1 MSGFMHDLRYA
12 LRQLRRNRGFTLVAV
27 LTLALGI
34 GVNTGIFS
42 VVEGVLL
49 APLHYFEPD
58 RLVMVWENNPRF
70 PRVWGSYPNFQDWQ
84 RSAHS
89 FEQMA
94 AFRQQ
99 GIEVDAAGCSRAAQA
114 DGGVGVGGRAAPP
127 SSLRTHGTHHPWP
140 HK

>member
-1 MSGFMHDLRYA
+1 MTGLMHDLRYA
-12 LRQLRRNRGFTLVAV
+12 LRQLRRNRGFTVVAV

-84 RSAHS
+84 RSAHA

-99 GIEVDAAGCSRAAQA
+99 GIDLT
-114 DGGVGVGGRAAPP
+114 APGMAFA
-127 SSLRTHGTHHPWP
+127 S
-140 HK
+140 